1 MKVRNLTKSVLIA
14 LLVASPLAGAE
25 TQYPAAD
32 FQPEIIKQD
41 AELISKHAEASKK
54 ETASESKPAAAAVSK
69 SEPKKEAPVVA
80 VASSKKVEED
90 SNLPLILA
98 GVAVAGAAFW
108 FMRKGKN
115 APSEAMV
122 QSQPVSA
129 PAPTAGTTGVE
140 RYVSSQIAAID
151 SNATGV
157 ARYVAAMAESA
168 PTKPQTGV
176 ARYVL
181 SLAATESTS
190 TASAKQPTG
199 VEKYVASLPETPK
212 AAGETGVAKYLKSQ
226 GLAA

>member
-69 SEPKKEAPVVA
+69 SEPKKEVA

-140 RYVSSQIAAID
+140 RYVSSQIAGID

>member
-54 ETASESKPAAAAVSK
+54 QTASESKPAAAAVSK
-69 SEPKKEAPVVA
+69 SEPKKEVA

-157 ARYVAAMAESA
+157 SRYVAAMAESA

>member
-129 PAPTAGTTGVE
+129 PTAGTTGVE
-140 RYVSSQIAAID
+140 RYVSSQIGAIE

>member
-41 AELISKHAEASKK
+41 AELISKHAEASKN
-54 ETASESKPAAAAVSK
+54 ETVSESKPAAAVSK

-90 SNLPLILA
+90 STLPLILA

-122 QSQPVSA
+122 QSQPVSSPA
-129 PAPTAGTTGVE
+129 PAAGTTGVE
-140 RYVSSQIAAID
+140 RYVSSQIAAVE

-157 ARYVAAMAESA
+157 ARYVAAMAETA

-176 ARYVL
+176 AKYVL

-226 GLAA
+226 GIAA